1 MSINSTGTEHL
12 AFLDT
17 VVLFTLLGCRTS
29 LTSIYRA
36 AEGHRLVLH
45 QIHYNEAA
53 RRLREAVYQLI
64 NTGKDGDKCLTS
76 LAEKVLQKLKIP
88 SQTRSLRDLG
98 RLRIRIQ
105 QEAQRLLR
113 SLLRETGIDIL
124 DDGLESGHVVQC
136 TSISNL
142 SYEDI
147 FLVKLAI
154 ECHKILSADDNLVN
168 CCLES
173 TNNPTKCVNPLKG
186 QAS

>member
-1 MSINSTGTEHL
+1 MSTNSMDAQHL

-36 AEGHRLVLH
+36 AEGYRLVLH

-64 NTGKDGDKCLTS
+64 NTGKDGDECLTK

-88 SQTRSLRDLG
+88 SQMRSLRNLG

-113 SLLRETGIDIL
+113 NLIREAGIVIL
-124 DDGLESGHVVQC
+124 DDGIEYEHVVQC

-142 SYEDI
+142 SYEDM

-154 ECHKILSADDNLVN
+154 ECHKILSTDDNLVN
-168 CCLES
+168 CCLEN
-173 TNNPTKCVNPLKG
+173 TNNSTKCVNPLKE